1 MEEQIVLHLKNNY
14 EDDIIDIMNNRESH
28 YCHFPLHVR
37 YINRKSHAFYSILKE
52 FLSSLLQLKSSY
64 PDIYIA
70 VKIEP
75 WIQVQIWNECIL
87 RVQKLLS
94 ENNLFLDVTFSI
106 KPNCHTRFIS
116 MPESDNNSMQT
127 FPTIDQL
134 GQFVQIKGE

>member
-1 MEEQIVLHLKNNY
+1 
-14 EDDIIDIMNNRESH
+14 MNCETHVSH
-28 YCHFPLHVR
+28 
-37 YINRKSHAFYSILKE
+37 SILKG
-52 FLSSLLQLKSSY
+52 FLSSLLQLKTSY
-64 PDIYIA
+64 PDIYNA

-75 WIQVQIWNECIL
+75 WKQVQIWNDCIL

-94 ENNLFLDVTFSI
+94 ENNLFLDVTFST

-134 GQFVQIKGE
+134 GQFVQIKGEFN